1 MTSGAQFLNLLWRGG
16 IFFFFFFNIYI
27 YIYMYICIYI
37 FETKDKISYRAVRE
51 VCNEIKKK
59 FRDNA
64 LLSNSFMQI

>member
-1 MTSGAQFLNLLWRGG
+1 M
-16 IFFFFFFNIYI
+16 
-27 YIYMYICIYI
+27 YIYM